1 MATAQAPRT
10 GSGVGTEIPRLEGS
24 PLLGSLADLKSDALG
39 TYLRARHRHG
49 DVVRIAA
56 GPPGLRTEL
65 HCVFSAEGAQ
75 QVLASQAANFRKDN
89 ALYQEVRNAFG
100 NGLLTSQDEDYMRQ
114 RRLVQPLFTKRR
126 VDGYADAVASET
138 AATLA
143 AWEEAADGV
152 VDVADEMMTLALRAV
167 SRILFGTDVDA
178 TADVVDRCFPVI
190 TAYVMRR
197 GYSPVNIPR
206 DWPTPG
212 NKRAA
217 AALDELY
224 AICDAIIAERRSPEA
239 GTGTGTG
246 AGTRTGAA
254 TETGPEAGAAAAPSE
269 DLLSL
274 LAAATSADDGEFDAT
289 ELREQVLIFL
299 LAGHETTATSLAFTL
314 HLLGRHPELQDRAR
328 AEIAAVLGDRAPGA
342 ADLDRLPYLTQVLK
356 EAMRLYPAAP
366 ALGRRSVAAA
376 EVDGYVIP
384 AGADVIVAP
393 WVIHRHPEYW
403 PDPERFDPDRFT
415 PEAEAARPRYA
426 WLPFGGGPRACIG
439 QHFSMLESVIALAML
454 LRAYEFEAVDTDIS
468 VTAGITLRTT
478 SPARCRIRRLDAG
491 PEPRKA

>member
-1 MATAQAPRT
+1 MAAGSSERT
-10 GSGVGTEIPRLEGS
+10 GIPRLEGV
-24 PLLGSLADLKSDALG
+24 PLLGSLADLRADALG
-39 TYLRARHRHG
+39 TYERARERHG
-49 DVVRIAA
+49 DVVLITA

-89 ALYQEVRNAFG
+89 AIYQEVRDALG
-100 NGLLTSQDEDYMRQ
+100 NGLLTSQDEDYLRQ

-126 VDGYADAVASET
+126 VDGYADAVATET

-143 AWEEAADGV
+143 AWEAAPGGV

-167 SRILFGTDVDA
+167 ARILFGTDVDA
-178 TADVVDRCFPVI
+178 TADVVDRSFPVI

-217 AALDELY
+217 AAMDELY
-224 AICDAIIAERRSPEA
+224 AVCDGIIAERRS
-239 GTGTGTG
+239 GSGSGSNKG
-246 AGTRTGAA
+246 DG
-254 TETGPEAGAAAAPSE
+254 E

-274 LAAATSADDGEFDAT
+274 LAAASSADDGEFDAT

-299 LAGHETTATSLAFTL
+299 LAGHETTATSLAFSL
-314 HLLGRHPELQDRAR
+314 HLLARHPGFQDRAR
-328 AEIAAVLGDRAPGA
+328 AEVTEVLGDRTPGA
-342 ADLDRLPYLTQVLK
+342 ADLDRLPYLTRVLK

-366 ALGRRSVAAA
+366 VLGRRSVAAA
-376 EVDGYVIP
+376 EVDGYTIP

-393 WVIHRHPEYW
+393 WVTHRHPGYW

-439 QHFSMLESVIALAML
+439 QHFSVLESVIALAML
-454 LRAYEFEAVDTDIS
+454 LRAYEFEAVDTEVA

-478 SPARCRIRRLDAG
+478 GPARCRIRRLEA
-491 PEPRKA
+491 

>member
-1 MATAQAPRT
+1 MAAAQAPRT
-10 GSGVGTEIPRLEGS
+10 GSSDRTVIPRLEGS

-39 TYLRARHRHG
+39 TYQRARHLHG
-49 DVVRIAA
+49 DVVRITA

-75 QVLASQAANFRKDN
+75 QVLATQAANFRKDN
-89 ALYQEVRNAFG
+89 AIYQEVRDALG
-100 NGLLTSQDEDYMRQ
+100 NGLLTSQDEDYLRQ

-126 VDGYADAVASET
+126 VDGYADAVATET

-143 AWEEAADGV
+143 AWETAPDGV
-152 VDVADEMMTLALRAV
+152 VDVADEMMALALRAV
-167 SRILFGTDVDA
+167 ARILFGTDVDA
-178 TADVVDRCFPVI
+178 AADVVDRSFPVI

-197 GYSPVNIPR
+197 GYSPVNVPR

-217 AALDELY
+217 AAMDELY
-224 AICDAIIAERRSPEA
+224 AVCDGIIAERRSSGSSGSGSGSGSGSKEA
-239 GTGTGTG
+239 GTD
-246 AGTRTGAA
+246 
-254 TETGPEAGAAAAPSE
+254 E

-274 LAAATSADDGEFDAT
+274 LAAASSVDDGEFDAT

-299 LAGHETTATSLAFTL
+299 LAGHETTATSLAFSL
-314 HLLGRHPELQDRAR
+314 HLLARHPELQERAR
-328 AEIAAVLGDRAPGA
+328 AEVTAVLGDRTPGA

-366 ALGRRSVAAA
+366 VLGRRSVAAA
-376 EVDGYVIP
+376 EVDGHTIP

-393 WVIHRHPEYW
+393 WVTHRHPGYW

-454 LRAYEFEAVDTDIS
+454 LRAYEFEAVDTEVS

-478 SPARCRIRRLDAG
+478 GPARCRIRRAG
-491 PEPRKA
+491 S